1 MSRLQALAKVI
12 LPVLLAMALIAATL
26 RFLGYV
32 PSLTHVGG
40 RTLAGDPLDFLTD
53 ESADLPDMEIS
64 GVAEVDN
71 VILLIGDG
79 MGFSHVQAARSQLV
93 GPNGRLAF
101 EKMPVT
107 GWLTTHSLD
116 LIYTDSAGAATALA
130 TGCKT
135 LPGRLA
141 VRADGSSC
149 RTLVEVAREAGMRT
163 GLITDSYFYDAT
175 IAAFLVH
182 HLSRNDY
189 QEIIAEMASSD
200 TDILIGGVR
209 REVTLEDREK
219 IVQQFA
225 ENGWATARN
234 WQELDQIRQ
243 TQSDKSGRVAAIFS
257 ESAIADES
265 QPPSLRQLLE
275 MSLERLDQ
283 EPGFF
288 LLIET
293 EDPDTGSHN
302 ADLGQAIR
310 GIRAL
315 ADTAEAALDFA
326 RENGRTLVLVTSD
339 HETGG
344 LSLVG
349 GRHGQSL
356 RYRWS
361 SSTHTGAPVPLYAFG
376 PGAQRFSGVRDNT
389 EIAPIIADLLGA
401 NLQAENNPVAEVEGS
416 ADVD

>member
-1 MSRLQALAKVI
+1 MKQLPTNAKCII
-12 LPVLLAMALIAATL
+12 LVLLALALIVAMVRL
-26 RFLGYV
+26 LGYSPTIV
-32 PSLTHVGG
+32 QVGG
-40 RTLAGDPLDFLTD
+40 RTLPGGPLDFHT
-53 ESADLPDMEIS
+53 EEPAVLPPIEALNTQQI
-64 GVAEVDN
+64 DN
-71 VILLIGDG
+71 VILLIADG

-101 EKMPVT
+101 ERMPVT
-107 GWLTTHSLD
+107 GWLTTHSSD
-116 LIYTDSAGAATALA
+116 LIYTDSAGAAPALA

-141 VRADGSSC
+141 IQADGSSC
-149 RTLVEVAREAGMRT
+149 RTLVEIAREAGMRT

-182 HLSRNDY
+182 QVSRNDY
-189 QEIIAEMASSD
+189 QEIISKMASSEI
-200 TDILIGGVR
+200 DILIGGVR
-209 REVTLEDREK
+209 NELTLEDREK

-225 ENGWATARN
+225 DSGWATAHD
-234 WQELDQIRQ
+234 WKELNQVL
-243 TQSDKSGRVAAIFS
+243 QSRSDRPNRLAAIF
-257 ESAIADES
+257 EETAIAEES
-265 QPPSLRQLLE
+265 TSPSLRQLLD
-275 MSLERLDQ
+275 MSLERLNQ
-283 EPGFF
+283 APGFF

-302 ADLGQAIR
+302 GDLGQAIR

-315 ADTAEAALDFA
+315 SETVEGALDFA
-326 RENGRTLVLVTSD
+326 KQNGRTLVLVTSD

-376 PGAQRFSGVRDNT
+376 PGAERFSGVRDNT
-389 EIAPIIADLLGA
+389 EVTPIIAALLGA
-401 NLQAENNPVAEVEGS
+401 NLQTESGAGVQPGG
-416 ADVD
+416 